1 MIKVGVCRVHGGGF
15 AGVIMVILP
24 LDDIEEYVE
33 FMENKFVKNSTYKIK
48 IRPYGAVN
56 VSNLLL

>member
-1 MIKVGVCRVHGGGF
+1 MCRVHGGGF